1 MSDVSGVPNLGIPGM
16 GGGPQFA
23 DPFAAT
29 NAAVAANQANMLANY
44 NANLAYVGA
53 QNQASLN
60 NAYGP
65 QGFGGQTAYYAGLGA
80 AYGRNTG
87 YYGDTLGLSPGET
100 TPAAQAAGNVFNTGA
115 VTSYDPNAPFGG
127 GYVGASSTMGT
138 SSGDFNT
145 SGYYNANPDALA
157 AFRSNTTYDDPTVF
171 AEHHLKD
178 AYNSPSDHSIRT
190 GWETTAN
197 PDFNAQGYY
206 QANPDAWQAFAGSD
220 SLDPTAFAEQHL
232 KDAYN
237 NPADSSIRGGWG
249 ADNSDFNAQ
258 GYYQA
263 NPDAWQAFAGSSAT
277 DPTAFAEQHL
287 KDAYNNPGDRSIRGG
302 WSPANSDFDAAGYYQ
317 ANPDAWQ
324 AFVNGGWGANANDPT
339 AFAETHLM
347 AAHQNEGGN
356 WRSGWQPS
364 NSDFD
369 TQGYFNAN
377 PDAADW
383 FGTGTTGYTDPTKF
397 AEYHL
402 QAAHQAEGGMR
413 GGWADNPANFDTAG
427 YFAANPDALD
437 WFGTGNTGYTDPTK
451 FAEYHLGA
459 AHAAEGGGWR
469 GGWELASNDP
479 NSLSGLGYSP
489 EGWTSPYASFGS
501 KGLSPTGDIA
511 NNPYAPPP
519 GADISNPSSYWY
531 PSSGEPNAWEVSR
544 APYTT
549 QLAQDPDQMY
559 KMAARLYLELG
570 NDSTGRQAIAE
581 AMFNRNAATGADP
594 LDPNYFPHGPNN
606 QKYLNDY
613 ANALATLKDNPQL
626 LGQIYSEIG
635 QAAAGSNI
643 SNGATDW
650 ASADTAAES
659 AKYTTSTYK
668 SPVEGESFFR
678 KDLDNSVTGTP
689 TAKKVQ
695 DWYNNIMNWQPQ

>member
-23 DPFAAT
+23 NPYGYVD
-29 NAAVAANQANMLANY
+29 NAVANNQNNMLANY
-44 NANLAYVGA
+44 NANLAYVAA

-80 AYGRNTG
+80 AYGRGTG

-100 TPAAQAAGNVFNTGA
+100 TPAAQAGNVFNTGA

-157 AFRSNTTYDDPTVF
+157 AFRSNTTYDDPTAF
-171 AEHHLKD
+171 AEYHLKA
-178 AYNSPSDHSIRT
+178 AYNNPADHSIRT

-232 KDAYN
+232 KA
-237 NPADSSIRGGWG
+237 
-249 ADNSDFNAQ
+249 
-258 GYYQA
+258 
-263 NPDAWQAFAGSSAT
+263 
-277 DPTAFAEQHL
+277 
-287 KDAYNNPGDRSIRGG
+287 AYNNPGDRSIRGG
-302 WSPANSDFDAAGYYQ
+302 WSPANSDFDAAGYYA

-339 AFAETHLM
+339 AFAETHLL
-347 AAHQNEGGN
+347 AAHNNEGGN
-356 WRSGWQPS
+356 TWRSGWQPS

-377 PDAADW
+377 PDAAQW
-383 FGTGTTGYTDPTKF
+383 FGTGT
-397 AEYHL
+397 
-402 QAAHQAEGGMR
+402 
-413 GGWADNPANFDTAG
+413 
-427 YFAANPDALD
+427 
-437 WFGTGNTGYTDPTK
+437 TGYTDPTK

-459 AHAAEGGGWR
+459 AHAAEGGWR
-469 GGWELASNDP
+469 GGWADNPSNFDTAGYFAANPDALDWFGTGTTGYTDPTKFAEYHLAAAHAAEGGDWRSGWQLASNDP

-501 KGLSPTGDIA
+501 KGLSPTGEIA

-531 PSSGEPNAWEVSR
+531 PSSGDPNAWEVSR